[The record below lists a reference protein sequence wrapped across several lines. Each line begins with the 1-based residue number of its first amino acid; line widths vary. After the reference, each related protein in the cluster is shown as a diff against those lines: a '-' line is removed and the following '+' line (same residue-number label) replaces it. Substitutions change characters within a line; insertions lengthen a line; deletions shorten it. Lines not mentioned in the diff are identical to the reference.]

1 MPGSVPALFGRG
13 AYSEMFLLSAFA
25 TVGAV
30 ADALGSARPRRMAD
44 LRTTLCNTQR
54 PVCMDALVYSDP
66 RQPGPASRAATLGIE
81 SAWRHHPHQ
90 TVTLCRQWAETAATL
105 AGVRGESAGPAAT
118 TRSITMPPRKVVLL
132 TRRTQSVWTNRAE
145 AVGQL
150 RALVHTHGGTF
161 LDAGNA
167 EELGVQEQR
176 GRCYLARPQVELW
189 RRRAFAVVSPVGAH
203 LANVVFMQGALGGLV
218 QSNNCGFATGTY
230 EILAKACGV
239 RFTTSHETQRKG
251 VRCPVRRG
259 FDTVKLNSP
268 RTMQIERDDT
278 LGAVLRSMMRGSVG
292 VCPVGHAA
300 CKQRREARKYAGQ
313 QQFYGRW
320 STAQRIETLQRAG
333 SVGSVRPANFSGS
346 SGLKG
351 RARFA
356 QRAQIARRPAGKA
369 GADAYSSS
377 RPPASSLPTA
387 SIDSP
392 HNRRSPQ
399 ALSSHPPLTNLV
411 GRLAALAWHYW
422 LNWLLPSIV
431 FFTILLGVKT
441 VWDVY
446 CNVPPYSSEQ

>member
-118 TRSITMPPRKVVLL
+118 TRSTTMTPRKVVLL
-132 TRRTQSVWTNRAE
+132 TRRTQSVWTNRAD
-145 AVGQL
+145 AVEQL

-203 LANVVFMQGALGGLV
+203 LTNVVFMKGALGGLV
-218 QSNNCGFATGTY
+218 QSNNVALRARPTRY
-230 EILAKACGV
+230 LLRLAVSA
-239 RFTTSHETQRKG
+239 
-251 VRCPVRRG
+251 
-259 FDTVKLNSP
+259 SP
-268 RTMQIERDDT
+268 RHTR
-278 LGAVLRSMMRGSVG
+278 RS
-292 VCPVGHAA
+292 
-300 CKQRREARKYAGQ
+300 
-313 QQFYGRW
+313 
-320 STAQRIETLQRAG
+320 
-333 SVGSVRPANFSGS
+333 
-346 SGLKG
+346 G
-351 RARFA
+351 RA
-356 QRAQIARRPAGKA
+356 
-369 GADAYSSS
+369 
-377 RPPASSLPTA
+377 
-387 SIDSP
+387 
-392 HNRRSPQ
+392 
-399 ALSSHPPLTNLV
+399 
-411 GRLAALAWHYW
+411 
-422 LNWLLPSIV
+422 
-431 FFTILLGVKT
+431 
-441 VWDVY
+441 
-446 CNVPPYSSEQ
+446 